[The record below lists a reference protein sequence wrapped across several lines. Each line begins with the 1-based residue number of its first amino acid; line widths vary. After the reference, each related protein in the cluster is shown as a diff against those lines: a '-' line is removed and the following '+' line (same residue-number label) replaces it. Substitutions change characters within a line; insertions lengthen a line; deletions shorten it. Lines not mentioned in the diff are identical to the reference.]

1 MPSTTG
7 LAFIAVMTMAEA
19 GERLPTYNVEA
30 TCRAAPTLGA
40 GNGNTDENCVRDE
53 TQARRQLGQ
62 LWSTFD
68 GERREMCVREASN
81 GGSPSYV
88 DLLTCLQM

>member
-1 MPSTTG
+1 MPSTPG
-7 LAFIAVMTMAEA
+7 LAFAAFVTMAAA
-19 GERLPTYNVEA
+19 GERPPTYNVEA

-40 GNGNTDENCVRDE
+40 GNGNTDQNCIRDE
-53 TQARRQLGQ
+53 TQARMQLGQ
-62 LWSTFD
+62 LWTSF
-68 GERREMCVREASN
+68 EARRREMCIQEASN